1 MVPLQNIVFGLSVP
15 PIDANGTTPT
25 ATVFDTAQ
33 ITNGLGPSC
42 TVGVLISIGNIA
54 ANATSCIVQEAS
66 DSGFSTDV
74 ATVVT
79 FTNPTAAGSDNTLLF
94 ATINMGARQRYF
106 RVQITGGAGATLVSA
121 VFMALPTGIAPST
134 ATLRGVAQY
143 QNV

>member
-1 MVPLQNIVFGLSVP
+1 MVSLQNIVFGLSVP
-15 PIDANGTTPT
+15 PIDTNGATTT
-25 ATVFDTAQ
+25 ATGFDTAQ

-42 TVGVLISIGNIA
+42 TVGVLIAIGNIA

-66 DSGFSTDV
+66 DSGFTTDL

-94 ATINMGARQRYF
+94 ATINMGARQRYL
-106 RVQITGGAGATLVSA
+106 RAQITGGAGATFVSA

-134 ATLRGVAQY
+134 AALRGVAQY